1 VFGFQIHQKK
11 WVSSANRHSRRLARE
26 HPHRFALDHLQTSS
40 RMRQRLGRII
50 TQVENVARCDV
61 LVMVT
66 SGPRLSGGV
75 TRRPSQAHA
84 DHGMVGEI
92 VIK

>member
-1 VFGFQIHQKK
+1 
-11 WVSSANRHSRRLARE
+11 
-26 HPHRFALDHLQTSS
+26 
-40 RMRQRLGRII
+40 MRQRLG
-50 TQVENVARCDV
+50 NVARCDV